1 MYSQYECRAGTSW
14 SLAVY
19 RTVTAR
25 PRSSRTVVIR
35 NSPSQRTFFR
45 SASSDR
51 YTPTA
56 TVEKVMLNSYM
67 LPHGARSTESARVST
82 PPNSTRKASTVSE
95 MAIRP

>member
-35 NSPSQRTFFR
+35 NSPSQRTFFF
-45 SASSDR
+45 SASSPR
-51 YTPTA
+51 YTATA

-67 LPHGARSTESARVST
+67 LPHGARCTEAARATT
-82 PPNSTRKASTVSE
+82 PASSTRNASTVRE
-95 MAIRP
+95 MAMRP